1 MGVSAISEK
10 ITGLLLNNKI
20 QIASIQRDIVWN
32 EGKIK
37 KFCEQLLEKPLFLS
51 SVYCKLTMDDFDF
64 EVPEI
69 YDGLQ
74 RISTLLIIC
83 NLLYKENP
91 KTFNEYKPAKMVF
104 SNEKRQLEWDNVIYE
119 INNENYE
126 IINSQVYK
134 NYKVIEK
141 FYNDLDFKDKEI
153 FIKNFK
159 SSTWYFLCIPK
170 DEDANEFYIN
180 VNSKGTLMRDKDII
194 RGFYADDD
202 SKKSYERYNSLL
214 NLIDGRYH
222 KKFLQDVCKNIS
234 TKPTNENTEQYLDFY
249 ENSENKPTL
258 SELENYSKCYS
269 KMLTYSKYLMSR
281 NFPTFVRIYLMNLEN
296 SNLLEIEKDKLRKI
310 TMYFLHLT
318 IPLSREL
325 GNGKF
330 FSIVSPKFRTIKTHF
345 SEESLKNVIHS
356 IFDECKK
363 YIKNPIDEIRKH
375 YETTVDFYK
384 LKHREL
390 VNLLKLLDDLKYGQ
404 SYHRNDIN
412 WSIEHIV
419 PQDTKLPWINDL
431 GNLCLM
437 DLRNNQKLGGSKKKE
452 NIDEEMYI
460 NSGCR
465 LTKYSFEFL
474 KDNNFTE
481 TACDSLKNEFVGLI
495 VDYIKDISNYKDE

>member
-1 MGVSAISEK
+1 
-10 ITGLLLNNKI
+10 
-20 QIASIQRDIVWN
+20 
-32 EGKIK
+32 
-37 KFCEQLLEKPLFLS
+37 
-51 SVYCKLTMDDFDF
+51 
-64 EVPEI
+64 
-69 YDGLQ
+69 
-74 RISTLLIIC
+74 
-83 NLLYKENP
+83 
-91 KTFNEYKPAKMVF
+91 
-104 SNEKRQLEWDNVIYE
+104 
-119 INNENYE
+119 
-126 IINSQVYK
+126 
-134 NYKVIEK
+134 
-141 FYNDLDFKDKEI
+141 
-153 FIKNFK
+153 
-159 SSTWYFLCIPK
+159 
-170 DEDANEFYIN
+170 
-180 VNSKGTLMRDKDII
+180 
-194 RGFYADDD
+194 
-202 SKKSYERYNSLL
+202 
-214 NLIDGRYH
+214 
-222 KKFLQDVCKNIS
+222 
-234 TKPTNENTEQYLDFY
+234 
-249 ENSENKPTL
+249 
-258 SELENYSKCYS
+258 
-269 KMLTYSKYLMSR
+269 MLTYSKYLMSR